1 MIKSDVDALITP
13 EGQLFLSE
21 NLNNSP
27 ENLLLKYRGKIDN
40 ALLHGVAEQLRCTS
54 KLLHKQPRYA
64 DVNAMVE
71 LSLLEQSTAEEV
83 AQYRLQFISGKTI
96 CDCTGGLG
104 VDSFA
109 FATQFE
115 SVTFCEIDESRL
127 ALFEHNR
134 SLFQNSNITTQ
145 LGDSMDFLKNR
156 KGETFDWIFLDPA
169 RRDNSGKR
177 FITLDACSP
186 DVLANADLLRKSAR
200 NIAIKLSPAFDISEI
215 TKLFPD
221 LSRIVVVSLDG
232 EVREILITIEKY
244 LPLQPIQSVS
254 ISNGSVYSL
263 SENRELTT
271 TVGECNPGDMLFEPD
286 PAIIKA
292 GIISSLA
299 GEYDLNHWAYRSIFL
314 LGKKVHPEFVGR
326 QFTISEIIPWQRKKV
341 GKYLKQNGISEAA
354 IIRRDFPL
362 APEELRKMYKLR
374 ESSTQFLIFTVN
386 SDGKRVVI
394 ICKKW
399 YK

>member
-1 MIKSDVDALITP
+1 MIKSDVDALVTP

-21 NLNNSP
+21 NLSFSP
-27 ENLLLKYRGKIDN
+27 ENLLLKYRGKVDN

-54 KLLHKQPRYA
+54 KLLRKQPRYA
-64 DVNAMVE
+64 ELNAMVE
-71 LSLLEQSTAEEV
+71 LSLLEQSTPEEV
-83 AQYRLQFISGKTI
+83 AQYRLEVIKGKTI

-127 ALFEHNR
+127 ALFQHNR
-134 SLFQNSNITTQ
+134 SLFNMSNITTQ
-145 LGDSMDFLKNR
+145 LGDSMEFLKKR
-156 KGETFDWIFLDPA
+156 DDEKFDWLFLDPA

-186 DVLANADLLRKSAR
+186 DVLANADLLRNSAR

-221 LSRIVVVSLDG
+221 LSRIIVVSLDS
-232 EVREILITIEKY
+232 EVREIVITIEEGIS
-244 LPLQPIQSVS
+244 LQPIKSVT
-254 ISNGSVYSL
+254 ISNGTAYSL
-263 SENRELTT
+263 CENKDVTT
-271 TVGECNPGDMLFEPD
+271 TVGECNAGNSLFEPD

-299 GEYDLNHWAYRSIFL
+299 AEFDLAHWANRSIFL
-314 LGKKVHPEFVGR
+314 VGEEILPDFVGR
-326 QFTISEIIPWQRKKV
+326 QFIIQDIIPWQRKKV
-341 GKYLKQNGISEAA
+341 GKYLSQNKISEAA
-354 IIRRDFPL
+354 IIRRDFPV

-386 SDGKRVVI
+386 NDGKRVVI